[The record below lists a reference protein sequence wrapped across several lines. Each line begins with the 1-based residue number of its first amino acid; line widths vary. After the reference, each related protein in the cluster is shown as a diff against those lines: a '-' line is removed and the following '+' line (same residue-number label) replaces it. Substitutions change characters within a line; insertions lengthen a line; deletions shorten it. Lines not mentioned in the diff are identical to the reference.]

1 MFQLRT
7 SITSK
12 HLISALFLGLISLS
26 PSLNII
32 PKIIIETS
40 FHDSQRLLELLLIA
54 LILLHSIIFRSHN
67 SYFTA
72 IPNIRYAFYALI
84 TLAIA
89 SAYLAKSPRH
99 AIIEISLFAGLSYL
113 TIFVV
118 NLYHENNTRL
128 IKWLTYA
135 FWTSILLTM
144 VSFYVGYI
152 TATIF
157 STPLVWPNPL
167 TGFSNIRS
175 FNQYQLWTLGLITLP
190 LLTLEI
196 KSAQTRRYLHFGL
209 VCWWVLLFY
218 SASRGALLAW
228 LVGLLATAIIYRKLA
243 WPFIRLQL
251 MHITAGFIS
260 YQILFKLIPNLRGS
274 ALVTG
279 TIMRDTS
286 SDRLELWRL
295 CVSIIQDHPI
305 FGVGPMHF
313 AWVSQTSA
321 HPHNSVLQIMAE
333 FGLPA
338 ALIILAMAFYGLG
351 CWLKRFSLKNLR
363 ADTTLN
369 SSLAI
374 VLFFTLITNASY
386 SLVDGVIVMPIS
398 QVIMFTV
405 LGIAIGLYSD
415 AQLTEAKTTH
425 LATPLFAC
433 LVLIALIWS
442 TLPEI
447 IQNASGNE
455 NRFSIGY
462 LAKGPRLWLE
472 LKDGH
477 L

>member
-1 MFQLRT
+1 MTHLKT
-7 SITSK
+7 SITFK
-12 HLISALFLGLISLS
+12 FVIFLVFISLISLS

-32 PKIIIETS
+32 PKILIETS

-54 LILLHSIIFRSHN
+54 LILLHSIIFRSQN

-72 IPNIRYAFYALI
+72 IPNIRYAFYVLI

-99 AIIEISLFAGLSYL
+99 AIIEVSLFSGLSYL
-113 TIFVV
+113 TLFVV

-135 FWTSILLTM
+135 FWAGILLSM

-152 TATIF
+152 TATTF

-190 LLTLEI
+190 LLTLDF

-228 LVGLLATAIIYRKLA
+228 LVGLLATAVIYRKLA

-260 YQILFKLIPNLRGS
+260 YQILFKFIPNLRGS

-295 CVSIIQDHPI
+295 CIAIIQDHPI

-338 ALIILAMAFYGLG
+338 ALIILAMAFYGLR
-351 CWLKRFSLKNLR
+351 CWLKRFSLKNLQ

-369 SSLAI
+369 STLAI
-374 VLFFTLITNASY
+374 VLFFTIVTNAAY

-398 QVIMFTV
+398 QVMLFTF
-405 LGIAIGLYSD
+405 IGLMIAFYSHGHVVEVKRKSVLMPIM
-415 AQLTEAKTTH
+415 AGV
-425 LATPLFAC
+425 
-433 LVLIALIWS
+433 VLIALISS

-447 IQNASGNE
+447 LQSASGSE
-455 NRFSIGY
+455 KRFSMAY
-462 LAKGPRLWLE
+462 TASGPRIWLE
-472 LKDGH
+472 LK
-477 L
+477 